1 MVMKN
6 LANYHRW
13 VGDKSRT
20 ILQDLSEHEFQQN
33 LGPILGSTK
42 SKVVHIC
49 SALLR
54 CFSLVKLEIKFFD
67 LSIEGGFVQAVD
79 KLSQE
84 ELIELW
90 RNLDQQLVFEIQN
103 NLEGTVA
110 VPRNDGESFCMMK
123 NDFYLQYILHTVY
136 HRGQLNY
143 CFKALNKPGVEGDYL
158 YYFDELDT
166 SVDENL
172 QPLPF

>member
-1 MVMKN
+1 MGMKN
-6 LANYHRW
+6 LANYHLW
-13 VGDKSRT
+13 VGEKSRM
-20 ILQDLSEHEFQQN
+20 ILQEFSEEDFVQDLGST
-33 LGPILGSTK
+33 LGSTK

-54 CFSLVKLEIKFFD
+54 CFSLLKLNLEFFD
-67 LSIEGGFVQAVD
+67 LHVEGGFYHLVEEY
-79 KLSQE
+79 SRI

-90 RNLDQQLVFEIQN
+90 KKLDTQLVFEIQN
-103 NLEGTVA
+103 NLDGTVA

-123 NDFYLQYILHTVY
+123 DDFYLQYILHTIY

-143 CFKALNKPGVEGDYL
+143 CFKALKKPGVEGDYL

-166 SVDENL
+166 SVDENV
-172 QPLPF
+172 